1 MRHLVYACV
10 RAERSRS
17 RAVADFEG
25 RLRTPVIGL
34 FAKSHMDYEIDR
46 VREQPPKQ
54 PSLVEMTRKALA
66 LLSGDASFAPGI
78 MHTSAATSGP
88 SDIGFVLMIEGSRID
103 MSAHEHDAASHYY
116 EITEYQK
123 AVAVR

>member
-1 MRHLVYACV
+1 M
-10 RAERSRS
+10 
-17 RAVADFEG
+17 ADFEG